1 MTPTRLTPPTPAGHR
16 SAVLARR
23 VVGTPAEVAATIA
36 LVHNSGR
43 LLSSTPPRDVPGTGQ
58 VTVTVRFLDT
68 STAVPLPVRRSRR
81 GRLIVAV
88 AIVVVGA
95 LFALGCL
102 AARLVVTDALHS
114 GPPLVAGFVL
124 VLLALLLTPGKAAS
138 VRSRCS
144 TCNH

>member
-1 MTPTRLTPPTPAGHR
+1 MTPTRPTPPTPSGHR
-16 SAVLARR
+16 SAVLVRR

-36 LVHNSGR
+36 LVRNSGR
-43 LLSSTPPRDVPGTGQ
+43 LLSSTPPRDVPGTGH

-102 AARLVVTDALHS
+102 AAHLVVADALHS
-114 GPPLVAGFVL
+114 RLPAVAGFVL
-124 VLLALLLTPGKAAS
+124 VLLALLLTPRKAAS